1 MQELIRHFWQR
12 WLKEWIPSLNSHK
25 KWNSEKDDFKVGD
38 VVLVLS
44 TDTPRDHWPLG
55 QITKTIIGL
64 GKRVRVVNV
73 QVGQKE
79 LTRSVHKLVPLECDG
94 RIDKS

>member
-1 MQELIRHFWQR
+1 MQELIRRFWQR

-44 TDTPRDHWPLG
+44 TDTPRGHWPLG
-55 QITKTIIGL
+55 RITKTIIGSD
-64 GKRVRVVNV
+64 KRARVVNV
-73 QVGQKE
+73 RVGQNE
-79 LTRSVHKLVPLECDG
+79 LTRSVHKLVPLECNG

>member
-1 MQELIRHFWQR
+1 M
-12 WLKEWIPSLNSHK
+12 
-25 KWNSEKDDFKVGD
+25 
-38 VVLVLS
+38 LVLS
-44 TDTPRDHWPLG
+44 TDTLRGHWPLG
-55 QITKTIIGL
+55 LITKAIIGSD
-64 GKRVRVVNV
+64 GRVRVVNV

>member
-1 MQELIRHFWQR
+1 M
-12 WLKEWIPSLNSHK
+12 
-25 KWNSEKDDFKVGD
+25 
-38 VVLVLS
+38 LVLS
-44 TDTPRDHWPLG
+44 TDTPQGHWPLR
-55 QITKTIIGL
+55 QITKTMIGSD
-64 GKRVRVVNV
+64 KRVCVVNV

>member
-12 WLKEWIPSLNSHK
+12 WLKEWIPSLNSRK
-25 KWNSEKDDFKVGD
+25 KWNSEKDDFKVRD

-44 TDTPRDHWPLG
+44 TDTTRGHWLLG
-55 QITKTIIGL
+55 RITKTIIGSDNRL
-64 GKRVRVVNV
+64 CVVNV

-79 LTRSVHKLVPLECDG
+79 LTRSIRKLFPLDCDG
-94 RIDKS
+94 